1 MGKKM
6 AGLGIIIEGKN
17 AVLSVLESGRATKIS
32 YLNQENK
39 KENFESIL
47 NLAKKNK
54 VEIATISS
62 KEEWPYHP
70 RHSIVALCNPK
81 KTYKEKDLDRFTD
94 KNFIVCDHIQDTNNI
109 GAIARS
115 AAAFNFEVIAIPLKR
130 SVKITERTFSIA
142 SGGLEK
148 VEILF
153 YNSIFSLI
161 KKFNSMDIWTIGL
174 DMTGEMEINNV
185 DLKKQKYALFVGSEE
200 NGLSKEVQKKLDL
213 ISRIN
218 MDNDIESLNVSVSAA
233 VAMHQLFIKK

>member
-1 MGKKM
+1 M
-6 AGLGIIIEGKN
+6 AGLGTIIEGKN
-17 AVLSVLESGRATKIS
+17 AVLSVLESGRAMKIS
-32 YLNQENK
+32 YLQQETK
-39 KENFESIL
+39 SENFETIL
-47 NLAKKNK
+47 NLAKINT
-54 VEIATISS
+54 VEISAIKS

-81 KTYKEKDLDRFTD
+81 KTFKEKDMNKFAN

-148 VEILF
+148 VEIVF

-161 KKFNSMDIWTIGL
+161 KKFNSLDIWTLGL
-174 DMTGEMEINNV
+174 DMSGETEISDI
-185 DLKKQKYALFVGSEE
+185 DLKTQKYALFVGSEE
-200 NGLSKEVQKKLDL
+200 NGLSGEVQKKLDL

-233 VAMHQLFIKK
+233 VAMYQLFIKK